1 MDQLYF
7 DGMAICGHV
16 GFLNLFITL
25 TCYPNCP
32 KIRRLLSPLNLKP
45 DIVSWIFRLKYEQM
59 LSDLPKH
66 QLLRKVVVARKFRM
80 IFVVEVRNQLII
92 SRLLLML

>member
-45 DIVSWIFRLKYEQM
+45 TDRPDIVSRIFKLKYEQM
-59 LSDLPKH
+59 LS
-66 QLLRKVVVARKFRM
+66 
-80 IFVVEVRNQLII
+80 NLI
-92 SRLLLML
+92 RH